1 MISKTGKHA
10 ILALITLAELEPGQ
24 SAGASQIASKIDAPG
39 NYLGKLLKQLASE
52 GLLESR
58 KGFGGGFRLALPANK
73 ITLFDVINPF
83 DKISRWNG
91 CFLSGKRCSDKTP
104 CAVHKRWGKVR
115 QQYLDF
121 LKGTTIAEVAQNQVK
136 LSK

>member
-10 ILALITLAELEPGQ
+10 LLALISLSELEPGQ
-24 SAGASQIASKIDAPG
+24 SAGASQIAEEIGAPG
-39 NYLGKLLKQLASE
+39 NYLGKLLKQLAAE
-52 GLLESR
+52 GILESR

-73 ITLFDVINPF
+73 ITLFDVINTF

-91 CFLSGKRCSDKTP
+91 CFLSGKRCSDKVP

-115 QQYLDF
+115 NQYLEF

-136 LSK
+136 SIK